1 MSNPNIRPISIESI
15 DRIIALDR
23 LCFGGLWSENSYQRE
38 LTNENSHFLAVT
50 VDSPPNDPMG
60 DIIGFGCFWS
70 ILDEAHITL
79 LGIHPEHQG
88 KGLGQMLLRSLLDRA
103 REIEM
108 ARATL
113 EVRASNLGAIH
124 IYEKHGFQT
133 VGRRKKY
140 YQDNDEDG
148 IIMWRGGLQHPYF
161 PNDKI
166 RQSEQA
172 PLIESPG
179 SDNAHLAPVS
189 KN

>member
-1 MSNPNIRPISIESI
+1 MSNINVRSVSIESI
-15 DRIIALDR
+15 DRIITLDR

-38 LTNENSHFLAVT
+38 LTNDNSHFLAVT
-50 VDSPPNDPMG
+50 VDSNPDETMES
-60 DIIGFGCFWS
+60 IIGFGCFWA

-79 LGIHPEHQG
+79 LGIHPDYQG
-88 KGLGQMLLRSLLDRA
+88 QGLGQLLLRSMLDRA
-103 REIEM
+103 RSIEM

-113 EVRASNLGAIH
+113 EVRPSNQGAIH

-140 YQDNDEDG
+140 YQDNGEDG

-166 RQSEQA
+166 RQPEQA
-172 PLIESPG
+172 SSLGIQGRGNS
-179 SDNAHLAPVS
+179 
-189 KN
+189 

>member
-1 MSNPNIRPISIESI
+1 MSNVNVRPVSIESI
-15 DRIIALDR
+15 DRIITLDR
-23 LCFGGLWSENSYQRE
+23 LCFGGLWSEKSYQRE

-50 VDSPPNDPMG
+50 VDPNLNDTTEG
-60 DIIGFGCFWS
+60 IIGFGCFWA

-79 LGIHPEHQG
+79 LGIHPDYQG
-88 KGLGQMLLRSLLDRA
+88 QGLGQLLLRSILDRA
-103 REIEM
+103 RSIEM

-113 EVRASNLGAIH
+113 EVRPSNQGAIH

-140 YQDNDEDG
+140 YQDNGEDG

-166 RQSEQA
+166 RQPEQ
-172 PLIESPG
+172 PPSLGIQSRG
-179 SDNAHLAPVS
+179 NL
-189 KN
+189 